1 MNLSLLVAKKLGES
15 FPTCNTIVIEIVYDM
30 KEGIWIHDTMLH
42 LSSSKW
48 SQHLVFITKSSLE
61 SYVPH
66 TDLFTKVSFNNFLN
80 RYNEVIIKPCYG
92 QEGLGIVQ
100 ISSN

>member
-1 MNLSLLVAKKLGES
+1 MLVAKKLGES

-30 KEGIWIHDTMLH
+30 KGGIWIQDTVLH
-42 LSSSKW
+42 LSRSKW
-48 SQHLVFITKSSLE
+48 SQYLTLITKSSLE
-61 SYVPH
+61 SFVPD
-66 TDLFTKVSFNNFLN
+66 TDLFTKVTFNNFLN